1 MSDRWAPPREETRP
15 TTRTATVANLVL
27 RDVLM
32 HSTVLGVDAYTLR
45 NLIAL
50 KDALVDD
57 FLRGN
62 GGEDRP
68 TQEFT
73 ADLHRQL
80 VDLAANHSRELKAR
94 ECEAARRKKYGATH
108 GFVPVEIQVEE
119 AAA

>member
-1 MSDRWAPPREETRP
+1 MTDRWAPPREETRP

-27 RDVLM
+27 REVLLAI
-32 HSTVLGVDAYTLR
+32 TGVDAYTLR

-73 ADLHRQL
+73 ADLHEQL
-80 VDLAANHSRELKAR
+80 VELAANHSRELKAR
-94 ECEAARRKKYGATH
+94 ECEAARRKKFGAMH
-108 GFVPVEIQVEE
+108 GFVPVEIPAEE
-119 AAA
+119 AA